1 MSQFRVGVEYLLS
14 FGGYEGESETL
25 RGRRRIMVGALWVIT
40 VLTTFKIIDDYRNG
54 FTLIA
59 HASVVVTVAGV
70 AVIFGIR
77 ARPARFALLIHLLL
91 GLVWGLLIFETTLFG
106 GLLESGV
113 VVIFGINAAVAAV
126 LVSGAAAAVRWSGVA
141 VVGFVYAVVISGR
154 IEPTYV
160 IADPSFDTAFNLLGT
175 LLVTIAVLAYFQ
187 RQRDRFQQQSDD
199 LLLNILP
206 ADIAVRL
213 KADEYPIADRKPEVT
228 VLFADIVGSTA
239 VAEQLTPNELVTTL
253 DGLFSS
259 FDDIADEYGLEKIKT
274 VGDNYFAVAGLTTN
288 GKDHASAAADAA
300 LSMRDQ
306 LTRHHF
312 PQIGPVHMRFGL
324 HTGPV
329 IAGVIGKHKFS
340 YDLWGDTVNTASR
353 MESTSE
359 PDMIQVSQQ
368 VYDRLNAG
376 YDLESRGSVR
386 MKGKGDLTTYALLG
400 KRTPPT

>member
-1 MSQFRVGVEYLLS
+1 VSQLRAGVEYLLS

-40 VLTTFKIIDDYRNG
+40 VLTTFSIIDDYRNG

-59 HASVVVTVAGV
+59 HGSVVVTVAGV

-91 GLVWGLLIFETTLFG
+91 GVVWGLLIFETTLFG

-113 VVIFGINAAVAAV
+113 VVVFGINVAVAAV
-126 LVSGAAAAVRWSGVA
+126 LVSGGAAGWRWLGVFVA
-141 VVGFVYAVVISGR
+141 GLVYAVVISGR

-160 IADPSFDTAFNLLGT
+160 IADPGFDTAFNLFAT
-175 LLVTIAVLAYFQ
+175 ILVTIGVLAYFQ

-259 FDDIADEYGLEKIKT
+259 FDDIADQHGLEKIKT
-274 VGDNYFAVAGLTTN
+274 VGDSYFAVAGLSSDSGN
-288 GKDHASAAADAA
+288 DAAEAADAA
-300 LSMRDQ
+300 LRMRDQ
-306 LTRHHF
+306 LVHHHF
-312 PQIGPVHMRFGL
+312 PGMGPVQMRFGI

-329 IAGVIGKHKFS
+329 VAGVIGKRKFS

-359 PDMIQVSQQ
+359 PGMIQASEQ
-368 VYDRLNAG
+368 VYDRLKSR
-376 YDLESRGSVR
+376 YDLESRGSVTV
-386 MKGKGDLTTYALLG
+386 KGKGDLTTYALIR
-400 KRTPPT
+400 KRTLST